1 MAVQAGLLDDR
12 LPMSVETPD
21 IPGNIN
27 KSFTMAG
34 NRMKVQEEGRQLD
47 EAASDRTTLQEY
59 LKGGGDLYTPAGV
72 EKAVGD
78 LKGKVSVDEYGNL
91 IKHAQLAK
99 DTDLKYKDGL
109 TKLSTSELAL
119 QGVQSEKTAQML
131 AQPLDAYNKTKATQG
146 EPAALAEFNK
156 SRDQVM
162 AQLGAQK
169 GANGQPLYPPE
180 FLNTLKDADPSHVQ
194 GLINVSKYH
203 QTEIENKLKEAQ
215 TEHAKAGT
223 DVQEAEAKLYN
234 SQGGISR
241 AAPSEIAKID
251 ADVRAGRI
259 TQEQGESMKAGI
271 VAKKAGTSE
280 GGGMSD
286 GAVHD
291 AGVHYYLTHEFP
303 PGRLSPLERTKIIND
318 AHEEAVR
325 NSDDAESASI
335 RQSLNKSRQLA
346 LNDNAK
352 REALIDTY
360 EKDADKRLGLV
371 LELAKKADPGGVPAL
386 NRWINAGRQQIE
398 GDVDVNNLNSAMI
411 SAQAEV
417 ARVMSG
423 ALTNAATSDSARAE
437 AAQIMNKYM
446 TMDQL
451 ESLVPNIRREF
462 DFKKQAFA
470 DERRELTNMM
480 GTPKGQAD
488 RAAQDAAKVDP
499 KTQKSRDD
507 QRIPIL
513 AKEYMDTQEKLKK
526 FDKKDP
532 ATTDARV
539 RMEGDLAAQAREL
552 AKLGIKDPAA
562 EAAKHATATPTDPS
576 GAIAP
581 TGPAPT
587 GWKYVG
593 TVK

>member
-47 EAASDRTTLQEY
+47 EAASDRTTLQDY
-59 LKGGGDLYTPAGV
+59 LKSGGDLYTPAGV

-91 IKHAQLAK
+91 VKHAQLAK

-131 AQPLDAYNKTKATQG
+131 AQPLETYTKTKATQG

-169 GANGQPLYPPE
+169 GVNGQPLYPPE
-180 FLNTLKDADPSHVQ
+180 FLNTLKNADPSHVQ

-203 QTEIENKLKEAQ
+203 KDQIEEQLKLSQ
-215 TEHAKAGT
+215 AKH
-223 DVQEAEAKLYN
+223 AEAGAKLQDTEAALYEKN
-234 SQGGISR
+234 GMSR

-251 ADVRAGRI
+251 ADVAAGRI
-259 TQEQGESMKAGI
+259 TKEQGDSMKSGI

-280 GGGMSD
+280 GGGMTD
-286 GAVHD
+286 GAIKD
-291 AGVHYYLTHEFP
+291 AGVRYYLTHEFP
-303 PGRLSPLERTKIIND
+303 PGRLAPLERTKIINE

-325 NSDDAESASI
+325 NGDDSESASI
-335 RQSLNKSRQLA
+335 RQSLNKSRQMA

-386 NRWINAGRQQIE
+386 NRYINAGRQQIE

-437 AAQIMNKYM
+437 AATMMNKYM

-462 DFKKQAFA
+462 EFKKQAFA

-488 RAAQDAAKVDP
+488 RDLQDKLRVDP
-499 KTQKSRDD
+499 KTQEARDKV
-507 QRIPIL
+507 QIPVL
-513 AKEYMDTQEKLKK
+513 AKEYGDTQEKLAK

-539 RMEGDLAAQAREL
+539 RMEGDLARQAREL
-552 AKLGIKDPAA
+552 ARMGIKDPAA
-562 EAAKHATATPTDPS
+562 EALKYKGDKPADPKD
-576 GAIAP
+576 AVNP